1 MLRKGSTGV
10 LEIGTRRVALPS
22 FLRQARFPLPPY
34 TPTPTTHTHT
44 HTRMNTHTHTHTS
57 LPLRFW
63 VNLIKNP
70 DFVFDIHKSATV
82 DACLTII
89 AQAYIDACSTAEL
102 RYTKDTPSARLL
114 YVNEVKNYKN
124 EVRQ

>member
-1 MLRKGSTGV
+1 MVSLQVCSIEIRQRCSVVFTCV
-10 LEIGTRRVALPS
+10 L
-22 FLRQARFPLPPY
+22 
-34 TPTPTTHTHT
+34 TH
-44 HTRMNTHTHTHTS
+44 S

-70 DFVFDIHKSATV
+70 DFVFDINKSATV

-89 AQAYIDACSTAEL
+89 AQAYIDACSTSDF

-114 YVNEVKNYKN
+114 YANEVKQYKE
-124 EVRQ
+124 EVLQ